1 MTTSSPKKS
10 YNVLA
15 LRGAGV
21 DDMEYVEQFGLDPSV
36 AYTPKI
42 NDIMLEMTEAQNA
55 QHYLDEGMS
64 ENEAKAKAR
73 SERSSA
79 ERDIKKL
86 LARKGMLK

>member
-1 MTTSSPKKS
+1 MTTSSRKS

-21 DDMEYVEQFGLDPSV
+21 DDMEYVEQFGLNPDV

-42 NDIMLEMTEAQNA
+42 NDIMLDMTEKQNFE
-55 QHYLDEGMS
+55 HYSKGMP
-64 ENEAKAKAR
+64 EKEAMTMARNER
-73 SERSSA
+73 RSA

-86 LARKGMLK
+86 LARNGMLK